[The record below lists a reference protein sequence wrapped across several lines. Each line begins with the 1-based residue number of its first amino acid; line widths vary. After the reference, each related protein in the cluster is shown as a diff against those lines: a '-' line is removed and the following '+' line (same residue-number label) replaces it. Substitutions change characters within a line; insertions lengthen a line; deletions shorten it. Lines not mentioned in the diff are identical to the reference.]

1 MKSTEHEVSWAAI
14 PAIPATSSEKAEA
27 PTSAQVE
34 YCTQQKPSSCRTQAL
49 YLMFFFKKK
58 IEK

>member
-27 PTSAQVE
+27 PASAQGE

-49 YLMFFFKKK
+49 YLIF
-58 IEK
+58 